1 MRRFSMAHRLVS
13 TALALGVVMGT
24 MMVLAPSSGASSSSS
39 KAVTWAEQP
48 TTTPNFIFP
57 FYPGSD
63 CSVANVDQFQYLL
76 YRPLY
81 TYGVGSAFEVNP
93 ELSVANQP
101 VYSNNDMTVTLTL
114 KNWKWSD
121 GETVT
126 AQDVLF
132 FMNIYHAQPTQ
143 FCGYVPGNMPDD
155 VTNVTANGQTVTFTL
170 KSSVNNYWWLYNELS
185 QITPLP
191 LAWDITAAGQAAGT
205 GGCSKAA
212 YGTDDAGCTAV
223 YNYLANEAGYNP
235 NNPSATN
242 NNALSSYAT
251 NPLWAIVDGPWTL
264 SSYNVDGQASFVPN
278 KKYSGP
284 VKATI
289 SKFTEIP
296 YTTDTSEFNALAGG
310 NLTVGYLPLT
320 DVSGA
325 APAPPAAGPNNPRLS
340 SNFNLS
346 PLYLWQINYWTY
358 NYNST
363 GDGGYAG
370 KIFSQ
375 LYFRQ
380 AMQHLVDQPLYVKKL
395 YKGYAIPTYGP
406 VPTYPVN
413 AYSTK
418 FEKED
423 PLAYSPATA
432 KELLS
437 SHGWKVVAGGTDTC
451 TDPGT
456 ASNQCGA
463 GIPAGTPLNFQ
474 MQYATGITAFTNMV
488 TAMRSSWSSVG
499 INVTLTGESFNTVIS
514 SATACASCAW
524 QMLNWGG
531 GWTFSPDG
539 YPSGD
544 TLFGNGSAANYGSY
558 GPTVD
563 GFSTN
568 QSLITASISQ
578 DVSLADWENYVAK
591 QVPDGWQPAYSPSL
605 TEIQKG
611 LSGVTPQNPL
621 WVLQPEQWRWSS

>member
-1 MRRFSMAHRLVS
+1 MGRFSMAHRLVS
-13 TALALGVVMGT
+13 TALALGVVMGA
-24 MMVLAPSSGASSSSS
+24 MVVLAPASGASSSSS

-81 TYGVGSAFEVNP
+81 SYGQGSAFEVNP

-101 VYSNNDMTVTLTL
+101 TYSNNDTTVTLTL

-170 KSSVNNYWWLYNELS
+170 KSSVNNYWWLYNEMS

-191 LAWDITAAGQAAGT
+191 VAWDITAAGQAPGT
-205 GGCSKAA
+205 GGCSSAA

-235 NNPSATN
+235 NNPSASN
-242 NNALSSYAT
+242 NDALASYSS

-320 DVSGA
+320 DVTGS
-325 APAPPAAGPNNPRLS
+325 APAPPAGGPNNSRLS
-340 SNFNLS
+340 ANFNLS

-375 LYFRQ
+375 AYFRQ

-406 VPTYPVN
+406 VPTYPTN

-418 FEKED
+418 FEKEN
-423 PLAYSPATA
+423 PLAYSPTDA

-456 ASNQCGA
+456 AANQCGA

-474 MQYATGITAFTNMV
+474 MQFATGITAFTNMV

-499 INVTLTGESFNTVIS
+499 INVTLTGESFDTVIS
-514 SATACASCAW
+514 SATPCSACSW

-558 GPTVD
+558 GPTVE

-578 DVSLADWENYVAK
+578 NVSLADWENYLAK

-611 LSGVTPQNPL
+611 LSGVSPQNPL
-621 WVLQPEQWRWSS
+621 WVLLPEQWRWSS